1 MGRATR
7 AVYPGTFDPVT
18 NGHLDVIRRALVLFD
33 ELIVGVAVNPEKR
46 PLFPVEERVA
56 MLRQATRRWAPAVRV
71 EPFDRLVVAFAR
83 GHRARVILRGLRM
96 LSDFEYEFQMALTN
110 RRLSDAVETM
120 FLMPSEA
127 HAYVSARLIKEAA
140 VLGADLSA
148 FVPSFVE
155 SALRKKLRAKKKGTG
170 S

>member
-110 RRLSDAVETM
+110 RKLDPRIETL
-120 FLMPSEA
+120 FLMPSEE
-127 HAYVSARLIKEAA
+127 HAYLSSRLIKEAA
-140 VLGADLSA
+140 ALGADVRK
-148 FVPSFVE
+148 FVPAAV
-155 SALRKKLRAKKKGTG
+155 AVRLRQRRRR
-170 S
+170 